1 VFSLINKIAVFASPR
16 SKADKETH
24 CAPDGRLLLAAH
36 TITLT
41 WAHTPRTIFAHAG
54 LGGLGLTVMRTA
66 GQPLLEAFLNLP
78 HSDCQLYFTAK
89 SAIEEGLNGF
99 ITGDDRFA

>member
-1 VFSLINKIAVFASPR
+1 
-16 SKADKETH
+16 
-24 CAPDGRLLLAAH
+24 
-36 TITLT
+36 
-41 WAHTPRTIFAHAG
+41 
-54 LGGLGLTVMRTA
+54 VMRTA

-99 ITGDDRFA
+99 VTGYDRFA